1 MSAETEELY
10 TWALELIASL
20 SPDCIPTV
28 VATDR
33 EMALMNAL
41 RNVFHSTK
49 NILCRWHIQKNVL
62 AKCKKKFTD
71 QKQWDKFSGMWSLV
85 MNSKTEEDYHENWEL
100 LMSIFPQNG

>member
-1 MSAETEELY
+1 MSAETRELY

-41 RNVFHSTK
+41 RNVFPSTR
-49 NILCRWHIQKNVL
+49 NS
-62 AKCKKKFTD
+62 F
-71 QKQWDKFSGMWSLV
+71 FSGTKDTRKASRD
-85 MNSKTEEDYHENWEL
+85 TESVWNYWHAKRP
-100 LMSIFPQNG
+100 FRF